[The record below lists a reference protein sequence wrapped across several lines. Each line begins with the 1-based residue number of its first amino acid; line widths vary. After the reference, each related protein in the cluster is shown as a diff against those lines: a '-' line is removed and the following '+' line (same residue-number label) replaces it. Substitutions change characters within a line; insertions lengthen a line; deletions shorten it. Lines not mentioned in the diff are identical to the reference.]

1 MPYPKSQLYH
11 QLARWCWV
19 SHIPSWGSHW
29 LVEAFSL
36 VTLAPLPWILWRTSF
51 PLPPPSLKAAPCF
64 AETSLSLGAR
74 TLLSTN
80 NFRTFSFSD
89 DPWTQEGCFQP
100 HDSGPELKYLSMPEP
115 QTPRETHSIRA
126 NEDLPAAAS
135 LPVVLHPWKLDT
147 NESIPSSLHL
157 NHSGQF

>member
-1 MPYPKSQLYH
+1 
-11 QLARWCWV
+11 
-19 SHIPSWGSHW
+19 
-29 LVEAFSL
+29 
-36 VTLAPLPWILWRTSF
+36 
-51 PLPPPSLKAAPCF
+51 
-64 AETSLSLGAR
+64 
-74 TLLSTN
+74 
-80 NFRTFSFSD
+80 
-89 DPWTQEGCFQP
+89 
-100 HDSGPELKYLSMPEP
+100 MPEP